1 MTYKDKVFHPDS
13 RNGLISALLQILNYH
28 GVVGDR
34 NSSFGFG
41 SAETLGFGFGFGFFG
56 FGFGFGQ

>member
-1 MTYKDKVFHPDS
+1 MKSSKRLLAEMICHFYKE
-13 RNGLISALLQILNYH
+13 I
-28 GVVGDR
+28 VGDR

-41 SAETLGFGFGFGFFG
+41 SAETLGFGFGFFGFG